1 VRNYVY
7 DSGALIAIDRSRD
20 NEQVRSHQRRLAG
33 GDHIMVPAPVAAQ
46 VVRDSR
52 RQARLMLT
60 LRSCE
65 VAPFAADDITPVGEL
80 LARSGTA
87 DVVDGFVALK
97 AAEIG
102 AVVITSDPDDITRL
116 LNFLG
121 APLPVLK
128 P

>member
-1 VRNYVY
+1 MRNYVY
-7 DSGALIAIDRSRD
+7 DSGALIAIDRSHD
-20 NEQVRSHQRRLAG
+20 NEQVRSHQKRLAG

-52 RQARLMLT
+52 RQAVLMLT

-65 VAPFAADDITPVGEL
+65 IVPFEADDVTPVGEL

-87 DVVDGFVALK
+87 DVVDGIVALK
-97 AAEIG
+97 AAETG

-116 LNFLG
+116 LNSLG
-121 APLPVLK
+121 ALLPVMK